1 MAFVVAVDIGG
12 TFTDLVAYD
21 RESGD
26 VRYAKCPTT
35 YGDFVDG
42 IMECL
47 RKAGIEPRGA
57 SLVNHGTTLVIN
69 ALIERRGAKAALIAT
84 KGFGDVLEIARGN
97 RPDPFDLYYR
107 RDEPLIP
114 RELRYEVAE
123 RIGADGSVIEPLD
136 EAALAALGSTL
147 VGEGI
152 EAVAVSFMNAY
163 ANPQHEERAVEIL
176 RRAVPDAY
184 VTHGTDICREWYEY
198 ERTATVAANA
208 FVGPQ
213 VSGYIAALDRRLR
226 GEGFDGTVFMMGSN
240 GGVLSVERARRQ
252 PIALV
257 ESGPIGG
264 CIGTGFLRRGLGLRQ
279 RHLVRHG
286 RHDGQM
292 LAGRG
297 RAVFGRSD
305 VLCRRLCAR
314 LPDQVAGDRHRRG
327 RLGRRLGRLARW
339 PEPASCRP
347 ALGRI
352 DAGPGVLWAGRH
364 RADGDG
370 CEPRAGTARARPVSG
385 RRDEARHRGRAPRDP
400 RAHRRAARL

>member
-114 RELRYEVAE
+114 RELRYEVGE

-147 VGEGI
+147 VGDGI

-208 FVGPQ
+208 
-213 VSGYIAALDRRLR
+213 YRRAR
-226 GEGFDGTVFMMGSN
+226 KCRAISRRSTGDCAGRAFDGTALHDGLERRRAVG
-240 GGVLSVERARRQ
+240 RARAAASR
-252 PIALV
+252 
-257 ESGPIGG
+257 S
-264 CIGTGFLRRGLGLRQ
+264 RSSN
-279 RHLVRHG
+279 
-286 RHDGQM
+286 
-292 LAGRG
+292 RG
-297 RAVFGRSD
+297 RSAAASE
-305 VLCRRLCAR
+305 RRLTPRPWASPTSSRSTWAAR
-314 LPDQVAGDRHRRG
+314 RPN
-327 RLGRRLGRLARW
+327 ARW
-339 PEPASCRP
+339 SRTGGFRSIRCTMPEAMCAASR
-347 ALGRI
+347 
-352 DAGPGVLWAGRH
+352 
-364 RADGDG
+364 
-370 CEPRAGTARARPVSG
+370 SS
-385 RRDEARHRGRAPRDP
+385 RR
-400 RAHRRAARL
+400 